1 MKSNARPNTGPPAR
15 AVPLKVGAPR
25 RPKSAIGSG
34 SGAALSPSPTVL
46 LLVDFIN
53 PLDFPGSEN
62 LAMSAVPAARAT
74 AKLKSRLAR
83 DGVVCIYANDNY
95 GIWRSEFRDIR
106 AMCEASPGA
115 TGELARAL
123 APGERDLAILKPRHS
138 AFFGTPLDLM
148 LTQMHTKSLVI
159 AGLAADICVQLT
171 AMDASLRGYRLW
183 IPSDC
188 TAAESEQAK
197 HDALQYV
204 KRVLKADIRRS
215 TSRRSL

>member
-1 MKSNARPNTGPPAR
+1 LKSTVHPGTGRRTR
-15 AVPLKVGAPR
+15 ALPLEVSPPR
-25 RPKSAIGSG
+25 RPKSAIGGG

-53 PLDFPGSEN
+53 PLDFPGAED
-62 LAMSAVPAARAT
+62 LAPRAMQAAKAT
-74 AKLKSRLAR
+74 AKLKSRLER

-106 AMCEASPGA
+106 AMCEASPGTA
-115 TGELARAL
+115 GELARTL
-123 APGERDLAILKPRHS
+123 APAEHDLAILKPRHS

-159 AGLAADICVQLT
+159 AGLATDICVQLT
-171 AMDASLRGYRLW
+171 AMDASLRGYKLW

-188 TAAESEQAK
+188 TAAESEPAK
-197 HDALQYV
+197 HEALQYL
-204 KRVLKADIRRS
+204 KRVLKADTRRS